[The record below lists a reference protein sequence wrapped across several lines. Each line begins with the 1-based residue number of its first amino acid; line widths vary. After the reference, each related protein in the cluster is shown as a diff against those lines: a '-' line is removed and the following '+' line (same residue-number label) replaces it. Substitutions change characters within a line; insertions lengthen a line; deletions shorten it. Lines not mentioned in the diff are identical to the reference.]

1 MARDGGASEVL
12 VIKPAIEGIPGAS
25 NQRIVVTSYLD
36 HPIGQ
41 CFAAYE
47 AGKSG
52 IREICGLQSH
62 GVFAANPFGEE
73 LGELSPVFRPPSDKG
88 LGIQ

>member
-1 MARDGGASEVL
+1 MQSKIIAAVAFLLCTAVPVMAQDYQKG
-12 VIKPAIEGIPGAS
+12 
-25 NQRIVVTSYLD
+25 
-36 HPIGQ
+36 
-41 CFAAYE
+41 FAAYE

-62 GVFAANPFGEE
+62 GVFVANPFSEE

-88 LGIQ
+88 LGFSDLLGDMDWVKS